1 MRTGRQTK
9 GPGSRRSSGAAG
21 EVANPEA
28 SAALGRTRLAD
39 QIVERLG
46 QAIVDGVPVVA
57 LSSEAA
63 LALQHRVSRTVVREA
78 IQRLLD
84 CGLVQQRPKVGISL
98 APTTDWQYGRPEL
111 IRWVSRSPN
120 KSEFLHHLTDLRR
133 VLEPAIAERAATRA
147 KDAHRESIE
156 GADAMLL
163 QATRSRDVELFLRA
177 DAVWHEAVT
186 EACQNPVMIDA
197 MRRQREAIALS
208 RNTTVRAIQLD
219 RVAQRFRRM
228 APARRDELA
237 SLAYTMHHAVT
248 TAILKG
254 TPRQAH
260 RAMSDLID
268 GIDGVLVET
277 FGH

>member
-1 MRTGRQTK
+1 VVADLAVSASPGR
-9 GPGSRRSSGAAG
+9 A
-21 EVANPEA
+21 
-28 SAALGRTRLAD
+28 RLAD
-39 QIVERLG
+39 QIVDRLG
-46 QAIVDGVPVVA
+46 QAIVDGVPVAA

-63 LALQHRVSRTVVREA
+63 LALQHGVSRTVIREA

-84 CGLVQQRPKVGISL
+84 CGLVQQRPKVGITL
-98 APTTDWQYGRPEL
+98 APTTVWQYGRPEL
-111 IRWVSRSPN
+111 IRWLSRSPN
-120 KSEFLHHLTDLRR
+120 KSDFLHHLTDLRR

-147 KDAHRESIE
+147 TDTHRESIE
-156 GADAMLL
+156 GADTLL
-163 QATRSRDVELFLRA
+163 RQATRSRDVELFLRA
-177 DAVWHEAVT
+177 DAAWHEAVT

-219 RVAQRFRRM
+219 RVTQRFRRM
-228 APARRDELA
+228 PLARRDELA

-268 GIDGVLVET
+268 GIDGVLLET